1 MGRLPLADIRDEY
14 AHWMAT
20 PQRLKVSL
28 KLPENHTA
36 FAEFKGV
43 NRRTLS
49 RWREDPD
56 FLELVEQKKMLV
68 RAQLDGA
75 SVSAQGVGMSRP
87 IKDPRPLKRLQE
99 QAGSFDRVTLAD
111 DPITVGAGSLSDE
124 ELAYMRV
131 KDTLVHMAEDGEKGA
146 IDLYLKHYGQ
156 VFIDAE
162 ANELEDFTGLSDEDL
177 VNELLLFVGVERV
190 SGWLASHVAVDVGV

>member
-1 MGRLPLADIRDEY
+1 VGRNPLHDVRDEY

-20 PQRLKVSL
+20 PQRLRVSL
-28 KLPENHTA
+28 GLPRNQTE

-49 RWREDPD
+49 RWREDPE
-56 FLELVEQKKMLV
+56 FAALIEQKKLLV
-68 RAQLDGA
+68 HGETKGA
-75 SVSAQGVGMSRP
+75 AVSAYGVGRP
-87 IKDPRPLKRLQE
+87 RPYVDPRSVKRIESL
-99 QAGSFDRVTLAD
+99 AGGAATVED
-111 DPITVGAGSLSDE
+111 DPVGAGSLSDE

-131 KDTLVHMAEDGEKGA
+131 KDTLVRMAEDGEKGA

-162 ANELEDFTGLSDEDL
+162 ADELEDFAGLSDDDL
-177 VNELLLFVGVERV
+177 VNEMLLFVGVERV
-190 SGWLASHVAVDVGV
+190 SGWLAARAAVESVGV

>member
-1 MGRLPLADIRDEY
+1 MGRLPLTDVRDEY

-28 KLPENHTA
+28 RLPQNHSA

-43 NRRTLS
+43 DRKTLL
-49 RWREDPD
+49 RWRNDPE
-56 FLELVEQKKMLV
+56 FQELVAQKKLLV
-68 RAQLDGA
+68 QGQINGA

-87 IKDPRPLKRLQE
+87 IKDPRPLRRME
-99 QAGSFDRVTLAD
+99 AEANVARVTVAD
-111 DPITVGAGSLSDE
+111 DPATVGAGSLSDE

-162 ANELEDFTGLSDEDL
+162 ADELEDFAGLSDDDL
-177 VNELLLFVGVERV
+177 VNELLTFVGVESV
-190 SGWLASHVAVDVGV
+190 SSWLAVHAAVDAGV